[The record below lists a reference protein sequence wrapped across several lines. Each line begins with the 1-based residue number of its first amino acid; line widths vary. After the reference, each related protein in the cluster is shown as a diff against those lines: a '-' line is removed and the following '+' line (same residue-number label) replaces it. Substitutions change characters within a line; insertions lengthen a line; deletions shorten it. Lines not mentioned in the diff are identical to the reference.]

1 MSYENI
7 LTENRERVLYLTLNR
22 PEKRNALS
30 KGLLDELFG
39 ALSLAESDPEVGCI
53 VIKGAG
59 PSFCAGYDFGDLAGH
74 QRDLAGKEDQTP
86 LDMFIALQRSS
97 DPWAALRHLSKP
109 TIAQVHGHCIGGAN
123 ELALN
128 CDVVFIAEDA
138 RIGDPPVRAQ
148 GSGAT
153 HNYTYLVG
161 PQWAKIIMLTGDLID
176 GKTAAEIGLAARAFP
191 ADQLEAEVHAL
202 ARRMALVPH
211 ELQTVN
217 KAICNKALEL
227 MGREQMQSLAR
238 QTDFFSYQG
247 RAAAEW
253 KRMLLERGPREAV
266 KWRDEKFQ

>member
-1 MSYENI
+1 MAYENI
-7 LTENRERVLYLTLNR
+7 LTENRERVLHLTLNR
-22 PEKRNALS
+22 PERRNALS
-30 KGLLDELFG
+30 SALKAELFD
-39 ALSLAESDPEVGCI
+39 ALSAAESDAEVGCI

-59 PSFCAGYDFGDLAGH
+59 PSFCSGHDFGDLSEGE
-74 QRDLAGKEDQTP
+74 RELAGEDERTP
-86 LDMFIALQRSS
+86 LDMFIALQRSA
-97 DPWAALRHLSKP
+97 DPWAPLRNLSKP

-128 CDVVFIAEDA
+128 CDVVLIAEDA

-148 GSGAT
+148 GSNPT

-176 GKTAAEIGLAARAFP
+176 GKTAAEIGLAAKAFP

-211 ELQTVN
+211 ELQAVN

-227 MGREQMQSLAR
+227 MGREQMQFLAR

-266 KWRDEKFQ
+266 KWRDEKF